1 MFLTCNSCNASDKK
15 RMFYTCTSLA
25 LNSVVLTGP
34 ETVQPGPVVTDD
46 DRALAVSFP
55 SIIAYTLCLVTCYQ
69 TSDEGLCSW
78 SILMHAIP

>member
-46 DRALAVSFP
+46 DRALALEYFNACDT
-55 SIIAYTLCLVTCYQ
+55 II
-69 TSDEGLCSW
+69 CSGTHKEFNE
-78 SILMHAIP
+78 SPKIA